1 MRTSLRW
8 CAVGKDRSLPDGR
21 GSDGAREAELGSA
34 GRPKR
39 APRPK
44 RVGRFLVAGVILAC
58 GLCAETRP
66 HYGGTLRVE
75 LRDAVQS
82 PDPPQVGAG
91 IPDLF
96 AGFNIT
102 RWEAGHRAVFAADDN
117 AASGRPFLD
126 SIEIEMGRSAR
137 EQTADLNLGRADII
151 QIGPGEAPRLQ
162 GGRRLWSSSP
172 IRLVAL
178 VFDPRVDDLRAREAL
193 AFAIDRDAIHRVLLQ
208 RQGEIS
214 GALLPQW
221 LSGYAFLFP
230 AAADLDRARRL
241 APGARALTLAVED
254 PALRSIADRI
264 VLNGRDAGLNLSVVA
279 PGGAADIRLVEA
291 RIGSSDP
298 ARALTGIAAALGL
311 PDPPRADSPEALY
324 NAERGLLEGYRV
336 IPLFHLP
343 DVYVVSPRVKGGP
356 GISPLG
362 EWRFETLW
370 VEGGRP

>member
-1 MRTSLRW
+1 VGKNLGRG
-8 CAVGKDRSLPDGR
+8 AVGRRKRLPHF
-21 GSDGAREAELGSA
+21 LHC
-34 GRPKR
+34 
-39 APRPK
+39 
-44 RVGRFLVAGVILAC
+44 FLVALILAC
-58 GLCAETRP
+58 ALLGETRP

-82 PDPPQVGAG
+82 ADPPQVGPG

-117 AASGRPFLD
+117 AATGRPFLD
-126 SIEIEMGRSAR
+126 TVEIEMGRTAR
-137 EQTADLNLGRADII
+137 EQTADINLGRADII

-162 GGRRLWSSSP
+162 GGRRIWSSSP
-172 IRLVAL
+172 VRVVAL
-178 VFDPRVDDLRAREAL
+178 VFDPRMDDMRAREAL
-193 AFAIDRDAIHRVLLQ
+193 ALAIDRDAIHRVLLQ

-221 LSGYAFLFP
+221 LSGYAFLFA

-241 APGARALTLAVED
+241 APSGRTMSLAVED
-254 PALRSIADRI
+254 PTLRSIADRI
-264 VLNGRDAGLNLSVVA
+264 VLNGRDAGLTLSVVPA
-279 PGGAADIRLVEA
+279 GGAADIRLVQA

-298 ARALTGIAAALGL
+298 ARALAGVAAALGL
-311 PDPPRADSPEALY
+311 PEPPRADTPEALY

-343 DVYVVSPRVKGGP
+343 DVYLVSPRVKGSP
-356 GISPLG
+356 AISPLG